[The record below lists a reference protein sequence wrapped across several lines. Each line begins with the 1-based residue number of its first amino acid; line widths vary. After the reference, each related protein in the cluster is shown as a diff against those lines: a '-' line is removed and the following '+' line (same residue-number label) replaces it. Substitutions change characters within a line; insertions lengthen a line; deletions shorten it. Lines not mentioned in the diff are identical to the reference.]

1 MKINSH
7 NTNLN
12 LRHLRAI
19 HAVRAEGSFAR
30 AADRLGVVPS
40 ALTETI
46 RQLEESAG
54 VPLFDRR
61 MRPPQLTEAGLE
73 FLEDTRPALEALDHA
88 LERLQESADL
98 GRGRLALG
106 ASPSTIGDLVA
117 PALRRFCADHP
128 AIAVRLHDGPAEDLA
143 RMVADGELD
152 LAIAGYSST
161 SPMLER
167 REIAC
172 DPIGLV
178 VPVDHPL
185 TRLGRPPRLA
195 EIDPATLIH
204 LDEGAG
210 TARLLADAPDLPPA
224 LKNGPLR
231 VASTFGQLCLI
242 RAGMGVGLLP
252 QKAALLFDDPR
263 LMFLSVADLRLERR
277 ISLIWPARR
286 ALSHVAA
293 RFMALCEALSGTVP
307 ESHADVD

>member
-1 MKINSH
+1 MKINSQ

-12 LRHLRAI
+12 LRHLRAL
-19 HAVRAEGSFAR
+19 HAISTEGSFAR

-46 RQLEESAG
+46 RQLEDSAG

-73 FLEDTRPALEALDHA
+73 FLDDTRPALEALDMA

-98 GRGRLALG
+98 ERGRLALG

-117 PALRRFCADHP
+117 PALRRFRADHP

-143 RMVADGELD
+143 RMVADGDLD
-152 LAIAGYSST
+152 LAIAGYSGT
-161 SPMLER
+161 SPLLKTQ
-167 REIAC
+167 EIAR
-172 DPIGLV
+172 DPFGLV
-178 VPVDHPL
+178 VPVGHPL
-185 TRLGRPPRLA
+185 IRLGRLPRLDD
-195 EIDPATLIH
+195 IDPATLIH

-224 LKNGPLR
+224 LKSGPMR

-252 QKAALLFDDPR
+252 QKAAMLFDDPQLAFLR
-263 LMFLSVADLRLERR
+263 LADLQLERR
-277 ISLIWPARR
+277 ILLIWPARR

-293 RFMALCEALSGTVP
+293 RFMALCGVK
-307 ESHADVD
+307 DQG

>member
-1 MKINSH
+1 MKINSR

-12 LRHLRAI
+12 LRHLRVLHAI
-19 HAVRAEGSFAR
+19 WAEGSFAR

-54 VPLFDRR
+54 MPLFDRR
-61 MRPPQLTEAGLE
+61 MRPPQLTEAGRE
-73 FLEDTRPALEALDHA
+73 FLEDTRPVLEALDHA
-88 LERLQESADL
+88 LERLQESASL

-117 PALRRFCADHP
+117 PALRCFRANHP
-128 AIAVRLHDGPAEDLA
+128 AIAVRLHDGPAEELA
-143 RMVADGELD
+143 RMVVNGELD
-152 LAIAGYSST
+152 LAVAGYASS
-161 SPMLER
+161 SPFLEI
-167 REIAC
+167 REIAR
-172 DPIGLV
+172 DPFGLV

-185 TRLGRPPRLA
+185 ARLNRPPRLA

-204 LDEGAG
+204 LDEGTG

-224 LKNGPLR
+224 LKNGTLH

-252 QKAALLFDDPR
+252 QRAALLFDDPR
-263 LMFLSVADLRLERR
+263 LVFLNVADLRLQRR
-277 ISLIWPARR
+277 ISLIWPAGR

-293 RFMALCEALSGTVP
+293 RFMTVCKALSGTLQEKYPNTV
-307 ESHADVD
+307 

>member
-1 MKINSH
+1 MKINSK

-12 LRHLRAI
+12 LRHLRAL
-19 HAVRAEGSFAR
+19 HAIRAEGSFGR

-61 MRPPQLTEAGLE
+61 MRPPQLTQAGLE
-73 FLEDTRPALEALDHA
+73 FLDDTRPALEALDRA
-88 LERLQESADL
+88 LERLQENADL

-117 PALRRFCADHP
+117 PALRRFRADHP
-128 AIAVRLHDGPAEDLA
+128 AIAVRLHDGPAEALA
-143 RMVADGELD
+143 RMVADGDLD
-152 LAIAGYSST
+152 LAIAGYASS
-161 SPMLER
+161 SPMLEI
-167 REIAC
+167 REIAR
-172 DPIGLV
+172 DPFGLV

-185 TRLGRPPRLA
+185 ARQGRPPRLA
-195 EIDPATLIH
+195 EIDPSTLIH
-204 LDEGAG
+204 LDEGTG

-224 LKNGPLR
+224 LKSGPLR

-242 RAGMGVGLLP
+242 RASMGVGLLP

-263 LMFLSVADLRLERR
+263 VVFLRVADLRLQRR
-277 ISLIWPARR
+277 ISMIWPARR
-286 ALSHVAA
+286 ALSHAA
-293 RFMALCEALSGTVP
+293 VRFMALCETMLGALP
-307 ESHADVD
+307 ENHAEVE